1 MDTSKCH
8 IESITIQGFKS
19 YRDQTTVTPFSPGHN
34 VVVGRNGSG
43 KSNFFSAIRFVLS
56 DAYTSLSREERQAL
70 LHDGTSSSATLSAF
84 VEIVFANPDG
94 RFPTGKP
101 HVVLRRTIGLKKDEY
116 SLDRKSASKG
126 DVVNLLESAGF
137 SRSNPYYIVP
147 QGRISS
153 LTNAKDSERLQLLK
167 EVAGTR
173 VYESKRTESLKIMQ
187 ETSSKR
193 EKIVETLSS
202 LEARLR
208 ELDHEKEEL
217 REFQEK
223 DRERRCIEYSL
234 YQQELNSVLAALDKL
249 KKDYESDLSE
259 SSKRTNDQQEKALEL
274 QSLET
279 KINDVEQAQNQAYID
294 KQQSAD
300 ELSELY
306 KLHTQLELAIEDAKE
321 SGEGSVSKRE
331 ALTRD
336 LESLKQS
343 IDERERELSQIT
355 ADWEERVGEESDL
368 KRALDDTTVRIT
380 ALYAKQARASQ
391 FSSKGERDQYLVSEI
406 GSLERA
412 IQTRKREGD
421 DLNNEQN
428 AIAQRISNCDAR
440 IDEIIS
446 RRDQRDD
453 EIDKAKDDLVSSK
466 RQRVELLDNRKEL
479 WREESKIE
487 QTLQWERE
495 QKNKAEYIFHR
506 TMDKD
511 TANGLKAVQAITTR
525 LKLNGVFGPL
535 YTLFEVPDEFK
546 AAAEITANTS
556 LFHVVVDSDATAQ
569 QILNVMVRERL
580 GRITLMPINRL
591 KPQNFDYPES
601 DDALPL
607 IDQLTFNQ
615 DLLSAF
621 KQVFGRTIVCP
632 DLHVAGRYA
641 RSYGL
646 NATTI
651 DGDVAERRGTL
662 SGGFHDRSKSR
673 LDAVRQLME
682 WLTRVSASEYRS
694 TEIKQSIVR
703 LDQELNALASIYTR
717 AESKLSSIRSRDEPL
732 VIELE
737 RCEQDKIK
745 LLHHVKELK
754 QQANEL
760 ENDVEDMRVKVEV
773 YRDEMQQAM
782 TEKLSDEEEKRL
794 KSQSH
799 EQVHLKGSLAE
810 KTAQTTQVESR
821 KELLE
826 VEINENLRR
835 NRALI
840 ESRLRKLDNSP
851 SEDAEEDEVSKEEEL
866 KLTDKRIA
874 KLQKQLRKIE
884 DDINSYENE
893 TKEIRDSMDGIHQEQ
908 ESESRAIGKQSKSV
922 ERYHAKTKTLQSRRI
937 EFQRNI
943 RDLGVLPEEAFT
955 RYTNTSSDRLLK
967 QLSKVRKALSGYSHV
982 NKKAVEQFMT
992 FTEQRDELI
1001 QRRDEQDEGADS
1013 IQELILHLDQR
1024 KDEAIERT
1032 FKQVSKYFSE
1042 VFEKLVPAGHGNLIM
1057 QKRIQG
1063 DNPKESSDEEEGR
1076 SSTDNYT
1083 GVSIKVSFTS
1093 KTDEGVRIAQLSG
1106 GQKAVVALATVFAI
1120 QRTDPAPFYLFD
1132 EIDAALDAQ
1141 YRSSVASII
1150 SELSQS
1156 AQFITTTFRPEQ
1168 ISVAD
1173 RFYGVM
1179 FTNQKISTITPIRR
1193 EDAQEFVTTEATG
1206 TG

>member
-1 MDTSKCH
+1 MDANKCH
-8 IESITIQGFKS
+8 IESIVIHGFKS
-19 YRDQTTVTPFSPGHN
+19 YRDQTIVKPFSPGHN

-101 HVVLRRTIGLKKDEY
+101 QVVLRRTIGLKKDEY
-116 SLDRKSASKG
+116 SLDRKTVSKG

-187 ETSSKR
+187 ETNAKR
-193 EKIVETLSS
+193 EKIVETLTS
-202 LEARLR
+202 LEARLS

-234 YQQELNSVLAALDKL
+234 YQQELDSVLAALDKL
-249 KKDYESDLSE
+249 KKDYESDLVE
-259 SSKRTNDQQEKALEL
+259 ASKRTNDVQERDMKL
-274 QSLET
+274 QSLEST
-279 KINDVEQAQNQAYID
+279 INGIEQSQSQSLID
-294 KQQSAD
+294 KQQATD
-300 ELSELY
+300 ELAELY
-306 KLHTQLELAIEDAKE
+306 KTRTQLELAIEDARDA
-321 SGEGSVSKRE
+321 GEGSTSRRD
-331 ALTRD
+331 ALTAE
-336 LESLKQS
+336 L
-343 IDERERELSQIT
+343 RELEQNIRTFESELEELT
-355 ADWEERVGEESDL
+355 ANWEEKVQKESEL
-368 KRALDDTTVRIT
+368 KRALDDTTVRLT

-391 FSSKGERDQYLVSEI
+391 FSSKEERDEYLKAEVK
-406 GSLERA
+406 SLEGTIATRQQEVNNYTTEQEA
-412 IQTRKREGD
+412 IYERIADYEKRIESI
-421 DLNNEQN
+421 NSQK
-428 AIAQRISNCDAR
+428 
-440 IDEIIS
+440 
-446 RRDQRDD
+446 DQRDEEVD
-453 EIDKAKDDLVSSK
+453 SAKNELVNSK

-487 QTLQWERE
+487 QTLAWEKE
-495 QKNKAEYIFHR
+495 QKTKAEYIFHR

-511 TANGLKAVQAITTR
+511 TANGLKAVDTITRR
-525 LKLNGVFGPL
+525 LNLNGVYGPL
-535 YTLFEVPDEFK
+535 FTLFEVPDEFK

-556 LFHVVVDSDATAQ
+556 LFHVVVDNDATAQ
-569 QILNVMVRERL
+569 QILNVMVKERL
-580 GRITLMPINRL
+580 GRITFMPLNRL
-591 KPQNFDYPES
+591 KPSHFDYPEA
-601 DDALPL
+601 DDAIPL
-607 IDQLTFNQ
+607 IEQLTFNQ
-615 DLLSAF
+615 DLLPAF

-662 SGGFHDRSKSR
+662 SGGFHDRSRSR

-682 WLTRVSASEYRS
+682 WVNRVSSSES
-694 TEIKQSIVR
+694 KSIDIKER
-703 LDQELNALASIYTR
+703 LTTLDQEINQLASSYTR
-717 AESKLSSIRSRDEPL
+717 AESKLMSIRSRDEPL
-732 VIELE
+732 VLELE
-737 RCEQDKIK
+737 SHEQDKVK
-745 LLHHVKELK
+745 LQHQIRQLK
-754 QQANEL
+754 REKD
-760 ENDVEDMRVKVEV
+760 ENDSDIEDMRTQISV
-773 YRDEMQQAM
+773 YKEELQEEMSERL
-782 TEKLSDEEEKRL
+782 TEEEEERL
-794 KSQSH
+794 KVQSH
-799 EQVHLKGSLAE
+799 EQVELKEKLA
-810 KTAQTTQVESR
+810 AQTAETTDVESR

-835 NRALI
+835 NRTLI
-840 ESRLRKLDNSP
+840 ESRLRKMEDGATDNSDQDE
-851 SEDAEEDEVSKEEEL
+851 SSRQAELDS
-866 KLTDKRIA
+866 TTRRIS
-874 KLQKQLRKIE
+874 KLQKQLARIE
-884 DDINSYENE
+884 DDLNNYDNE
-893 TKEIRDSMDGIHQEQ
+893 IKNTKNRIDEIQSEQDSQNR
-908 ESESRAIGKQSKSV
+908 SIGKQAKSV
-922 ERYHAKTKTLQSRRI
+922 ERYHAKTKTLQSRRM

-943 RDLGVLPEEAFT
+943 RDLGVLPEEAFS
-955 RYTNTSSDRLLK
+955 RYTNTSSERLLK

-982 NKKAVEQFMT
+982 NKKAVEQFTT

-1001 QRRDEQDEGADS
+1001 QRRDEQDQGADS

-1042 VFEKLVPAGHGNLIM
+1042 VFEKLVPAGHGKLVM

-1063 DNPKESSDEEEGR
+1063 GDDESSDEDEER
-1076 SSTDNYT
+1076 STTDNYT

-1173 RFYGVM
+1173 SFYGVM

-1193 EDAQEFVTTEATG
+1193 EDAQEFVTTETTG

>member
-1 MDTSKCH
+1 MDRETCH

-19 YRDQTTVTPFSPGHN
+19 YRDQTTVKPFSPGHN

-43 KSNFFSAIRFVLS
+43 KSNFFAAIRFVLS

-94 RFPTGKP
+94 RFPTGKSQ
-101 HVVLRRTIGLKKDEY
+101 VVLRRTIGLKKDEY
-116 SLDRKSASKG
+116 SIDRKAASIG
-126 DVVNLLESAGF
+126 DVVNLLESAGL

-153 LTNAKDSERLQLLK
+153 LTNAKDSDRLQLLK

-173 VYESKRTESLKIMQ
+173 VYETKRTESLKIMH
-187 ETSSKR
+187 ETNSKR
-193 EKIVETLSS
+193 ETIVETLSS
-202 LEARLR
+202 LEARLT

-223 DRERRCIEYSL
+223 DRERRCIEYAL
-234 YQQELNSVLAALDKL
+234 YQQELDSVLATLDKL
-249 KKDYESDLSE
+249 KKDYEADLNE
-259 SSKRTNDQQEKALEL
+259 SSKRTNDQQERALEL
-274 QSLET
+274 RTLET
-279 KINDVEQAQNQAYID
+279 NLNEIEEAQNQAVID
-294 KQQSAD
+294 KQQSSD

-306 KLHTQLELAIEDAKE
+306 KARTQLELAIEDAKE
-321 SGEGSVSKRE
+321 FGEGSVSKRE
-331 ALTRD
+331 ALTRE
-336 LESLKQS
+336 LQSLDAS
-343 IDERERELSQIT
+343 IEERENELAQVT
-355 ADWEERVGEESDL
+355 ADWEERVREESQL
-368 KRALDDTTVRIT
+368 KRTLDDTTVRLT
-380 ALYAKQARASQ
+380 ALYAKQSRASQ
-391 FSSKGERDQYLVSEI
+391 FNTKDERDQYLANEI
-406 GSLERA
+406 ASLQ
-412 IQTRKREGD
+412 QTIKTRQQEGAE
-421 DLNNEQN
+421 LNAQQD
-428 AIAQRISNCDAR
+428 AIADRISNCEMR
-440 IDEIIS
+440 IADIRA
-446 RRDQRDD
+446 RRDERDD
-453 EIDKAKDDLVSSK
+453 EVDRAKDDLVNSRK
-466 RQRVELLDNRKEL
+466 QRLDLLDTRKEL

-487 QTLQWERE
+487 QTLQWE
-495 QKNKAEYIFHR
+495 KDKKGKAESQFYK
-506 TMDKD
+506 TMDRD
-511 TANGLKAVQAITTR
+511 TANGLKAVENITAR
-525 LKLNGVFGPL
+525 LRLNGVYGPL
-535 YTLFEVPDEFK
+535 YTLFEVPEEFK

-569 QILNVMVRERL
+569 QLLNVMVKERL
-580 GRITLMPINRL
+580 GRITFMPLNRL
-591 KPQNFDYPES
+591 KPQNFDYPDS
-601 DDALPL
+601 DDAVPL

-615 DLLSAF
+615 DLLPAF
-621 KQVFGRTIVCP
+621 KQIFGRTIVCP

-662 SGGFHDRSKSR
+662 SGGYHDRSKSR
-673 LDAVRQLME
+673 LDSVRQLME
-682 WLTRVSASEYRS
+682 WLTRVSASEAKS
-694 TEIKQSIVR
+694 AQIKQDIVQ
-703 LDQELNALASIYTR
+703 LDQQINQLASTYTR

-732 VIELE
+732 LIEME
-737 RCEQDKIK
+737 RHEQDRLK
-745 LLHHVKELK
+745 LLQQSKAIK
-754 QQANEL
+754 QQAGDL
-760 ENDVEDMRVKVEV
+760 SNDIEDMRTKIEV
-773 YRDEMQQAM
+773 YREEMHQEM
-782 TEKLSDEEEKRL
+782 SERLSPEEEERL
-794 KSQSH
+794 SSH
-799 EQVHLKGSLAE
+799 SNEEVELKAQLAE
-810 KTAQTTQVESR
+810 KTAQTTEVESR

-826 VEINENLRR
+826 VEVNENLRK
-835 NRALI
+835 NKTLV
-840 ESRLRKLDNSP
+840 ESRLRALDDAP
-851 SEDAEEDEVSKEEEL
+851 SGEEEQDETTKEEEL
-866 KLTDKRIA
+866 NSINKRIT
-874 KLQKQLRKIE
+874 KLQKQLRKLE
-884 DDINSYENE
+884 EDVSGHEEEMREVRAKMDDI
-893 TKEIRDSMDGIHQEQ
+893 HQHQ
-908 ESESRAIGKQSKSV
+908 DSESRVIGKQAKSV
-922 ERYHAKTKTLQSRRI
+922 ERYHAKTKTLQSRRA

-943 RDLGVLPEEAFT
+943 RDLGVLPEEAFS
-955 RYTNTSSDRLLK
+955 RFTNTSSDRLLK
-967 QLSKVRKALSGYSHV
+967 QLSKVRKTLGGYSHV
-982 NKKAVEQFMT
+982 NKKAVEQFT
-992 FTEQRDELI
+992 SFTEQRDELI

-1042 VFEKLVPAGHGNLIM
+1042 VFEKLVPAGHGKLIM
-1057 QKRIQG
+1057 QKRIHG
-1063 DNPKESSDEEEGR
+1063 DGDESSDDETSR
-1076 SSTDNYT
+1076 HSTDSYT

-1173 RFYGVM
+1173 QFYGVV
-1179 FTNQKISTITPIRR
+1179 FTNQKISNITPIRR